1 MTEAKDHCQF
11 MTSSLCSFAE
21 LWGVQGALKE
31 GVGGKEGERGV
42 CVGAELKKHLSS
54 NGPSNCLSPEN
65 KPSLDNK
72 GGSELFKAVTLLR
85 SAMQKGWNGV
95 LPRNS

>member
-1 MTEAKDHCQF
+1 MGCAGG
-11 MTSSLCSFAE
+11 S
-21 LWGVQGALKE
+21 E
-31 GVGGKEGERGV
+31 GGSGGKEGERGV

-54 NGPSNCLSPEN
+54 KGPSKCLSPEN